1 LIVHASPFDAAENS
15 AEFAQAFLQPKYL
28 ESCFERIAGLRT
40 DNPHALSPRQFSLA
54 ALRPSHRLTSA
65 LLAQAKRGK
74 NRCDDADEPVD
85 KLLATS
91 LGDYCPKLP
100 KIAKNDKNDHHL
112 RSRR

>member
-1 LIVHASPFDAAENS
+1 MLPRLMPQKILQNSPK
-15 AEFAQAFLQPKYL
+15 AFLQPKYL
-28 ESCFERIAGLRT
+28 ESSHVLKGSPAFVPTTPVLS
-40 DNPHALSPRQFSLA
+40 NPGSLA
-54 ALRPSHRLTSA
+54 WLLCGRLRLTSA
-65 LLAQAKRGK
+65 LLAQAKSGK

-100 KIAKNDKNDHHL
+100 KIAKNGKNDHHL